1 LNGRY
6 KDTKETV
13 KMADEFEMTG
23 EKLAKLQL
31 LFGDAVQNFP
41 EAMRT
46 GADRAIRKEIAKESA
61 IEKVYDHYYE
71 LELRRF
77 LYDVNETTEEGT
89 FFKRLETS
97 ILRPLIVMRAGDEE
111 QASVQLRKVWTDQ
124 VEKYETERVKE
135 EKVSKRRAQI
145 RKELDEYYAKKA
157 IVIQRAWRRFKEPF
171 ISSLLTDASLSLLP
185 ERDAETVRS
194 LQSIFMRV
202 KDRMRNDFA

>member
-1 LNGRY
+1 
-6 KDTKETV
+6 
-13 KMADEFEMTG
+13 M
-23 EKLAKLQL
+23 
-31 LFGDAVQNFP
+31 
-41 EAMRT
+41 
-46 GADRAIRKEIAKESA
+46 
-61 IEKVYDHYYE
+61 
-71 LELRRF
+71 
-77 LYDVNETTEEGT
+77 
-89 FFKRLETS
+89 
-97 ILRPLIVMRAGDEE
+97 
-111 QASVQLRKVWTDQ
+111 RKVWTDQ

-202 KDRMRNDFA
+202 KARMRNDLDR